1 MTRRRTIVFVTV
13 TLLVFALVAGWLNF
27 FGPRSAP
34 SGVTMT
40 DLHGVQD
47 LRARFNDDQGST
59 RLIVILSPT

>member
-1 MTRRRTIVFVTV
+1 MIAFLTV
-13 TLLVFALVAGWLNF
+13 TLLVFALVAGWLSF

-34 SGVTMT
+34 AGVTMT

-47 LRARFNDDQGST
+47 LRDRFNDDQGST